1 MQGRPRFRANSCA
14 VIIRLLPPPGAPV
27 PDLQDLVMSNEQEHN
42 EEHASPIKTPK
53 QLITLVVLSFV
64 VPVIIIIMLVNMVTA
79 GTKVGAGS
87 DTLTEEAVARRL
99 APVAGFELRSE
110 EQTSELH

>member
-1 MQGRPRFRANSCA
+1 MQGRPHFRAHPCA
-14 VIIRLLPPPGAPV
+14 VVIRLLPPPGAPV

-53 QLITLVVLSFV
+53 QLIVTVVLSFLI
-64 VPVIIIIMLVNMVTA
+64 PIIVIIMLVNMVTS

-87 DTLTEEAVARRL
+87 DTLTEEAVAHRI
-99 APVAGFELRSE
+99 APVEIGRA
-110 EQTSELH
+110 HV